1 MLYHLAYLSSA
12 THLMSEKA
20 MKDILEKSRH
30 NNKADNITGL
40 LLYNDGSFFQ
50 VLEGEKDKVMACY
63 KRIQKDRR
71 HDNCITLLDGEGEN
85 RTFMSWDMAFIPFG
99 ELNEAQQN
107 HFISLG
113 KLRKSGKMLEMES
126 NKDLRILA
134 QSFLASFGTQF
145 Q

>member
-12 THLMSEKA
+12 THLMSEKEL
-20 MKDILEKSRH
+20 KDILEKSRS
-30 NNKADNITGL
+30 NNKIDNITGL

-50 VLEGEKDKVMACY
+50 VLEGEKATVEACY

-71 HDNCITLLDGEGEN
+71 HDNCITLLDGDLDN

-99 ELNEAQQN
+99 ELTEAQQS